1 MEKLTPILSW
11 SAPSHPKHNRTARWY
26 AVFFIIILGLAGYG
40 AYTGNWT
47 FAILILLCG
56 FLYPLIHDHIPPEKR
71 IEIHPQGFLFEGTIV
86 RWEDCAGFWLV
97 PTSFYTELHI
107 EYAEGKRRK
116 TVKIQT
122 GSLDADALRLQLA
135 HFLPELTDRGER
147 LLDMFIRIC
156 KL

>member
-1 MEKLTPILSW
+1 METLTPLLSW

-26 AVFFIIILGLAGYG
+26 TVFFVIILGFAGYG

-47 FAILILLCG
+47 FAILILLCSL
-56 FLYPLIHDHIPPEKR
+56 LYPLLHDHIPPEKR
-71 IEIHPQGFLFEGTIV
+71 IEIYPQAFLFEGTVV
-86 RWEDCAGFWLV
+86 RWEDCAGFWIL
-97 PTSFYTELHI
+97 SFQNYAELHI
-107 EYAEGKRRK
+107 EYTEGKQRK

-122 GSLDADALRLQLA
+122 GNLDAAAIRLQLA